1 MVETREIDGRTVTF
15 RRETGRGPALVCVH
29 GSADNH
35 HAYDR
40 LFDAVP
46 GRARVA
52 VNLPG
57 RAGTDG
63 PALRTVAE
71 MEPFLS
77 RFIKAEVEGD
87 YLVAGHSLGG
97 AVAIE
102 HALTSPPTQLKG
114 LVLLATGA
122 RLRVH
127 PLILQ
132 LFEQAEASG
141 HVPAAPPGLYEQ
153 GVDPDLVEEAA
164 EARLLTPAATGA
176 ADWRAADRFERMQG
190 LDGIRVPALI
200 MAGSDDALTPPKYA
214 AYLAAHIPENDLRVI
229 QGAGHMLIMERAA
242 EVSEAIESFYRS
254 RDLS

>member
-1 MVETREIDGRTVTF
+1 MVTF
-15 RRETGRGPALVCVH
+15 RRETGRGPALICVH

-40 LFDAVP
+40 LLDALP

-63 PALRTVAE
+63 PALRSVAE
-71 MEPFLS
+71 MEAFLT
-77 RFIKAEVEGD
+77 RFIEAEVEGD
-87 YLVAGHSLGG
+87 YMVAGHSLGG

-102 HALTSPPTQLKG
+102 HALASPSKSLQG

-127 PLILQ
+127 PMILQ

-141 HVPAAPPGLYEQ
+141 SLPAAPPGLYER
-153 GVDPDLVEEAA
+153 GVDLELVEEAA
-164 EARLLTPAATGA
+164 ESRLLTPVETGG
-176 ADWRAADRFERMQG
+176 ADWRAADSFERMQG

-214 AYLAAHIPENDLRVI
+214 EYLAAHIPENDLRVI
-229 QGAGHMLIMERAA
+229 QRAGHMLVMERAA